1 MEFPDLIQ
9 NFNYPIPGGEVGQN
23 AALAV
28 GAARDGVAPKP
39 APATLDCRQAVMFV
53 VTPGG
58 VQWCSTRPVV
68 VLCVL
73 SRHCRTIHTMTL
85 DPGGKVASVPLPMH
99 TVRR

>member
-1 MEFPDLIQ
+1 MRALVRSASQSKNSQMEFPDLIQ

-68 VLCVL
+68 VATLTF
-73 SRHCRTIHTMTL
+73 TIN
-85 DPGGKVASVPLPMH
+85 
-99 TVRR
+99 